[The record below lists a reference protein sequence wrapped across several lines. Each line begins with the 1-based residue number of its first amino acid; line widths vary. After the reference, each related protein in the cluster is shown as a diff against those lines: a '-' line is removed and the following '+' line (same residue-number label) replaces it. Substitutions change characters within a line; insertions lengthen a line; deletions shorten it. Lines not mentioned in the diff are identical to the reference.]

1 MPKGLKIFSIL
12 IIVLAVFAYSLSPI
26 LRDVYKN
33 WDDSNQ
39 REWREKWLREEQ
51 ARQDAATKRYAE
63 PKSLSAS
70 MPGSKDRIDVKIN
83 YKAVAFNQVAFRL
96 YIEPVDD
103 SQFTNFIKDRI
114 RGDTLLYLNL
124 RDADG
129 FRVEEIGFTY
139 PTRVLNKEGGCIA
152 MSFEETQQV
161 ELSVLDKV
169 HAVDISS
176 RASYDR

>member
-51 ARQDAATKRYAE
+51 ARQEAATKRYAE

-70 MPGSKDRIDVKIN
+70 MPGSKGRIDVTIS
-83 YKAVAFNQVAFRL
+83 YKAVGFNQVAFRL
-96 YIEPVDD
+96 NIEPVDD
-103 SQFTNFIKDRI
+103 AQFTNFTKDRS

-129 FRVEEIGFTY
+129 FRVDEIGFTY
-139 PTRVLNKEGGCIA
+139 PIRLQNKDGVCVA
-152 MSFEETQQV
+152 MGFEETHQV
-161 ELSVLDKV
+161 EFSVLDKV